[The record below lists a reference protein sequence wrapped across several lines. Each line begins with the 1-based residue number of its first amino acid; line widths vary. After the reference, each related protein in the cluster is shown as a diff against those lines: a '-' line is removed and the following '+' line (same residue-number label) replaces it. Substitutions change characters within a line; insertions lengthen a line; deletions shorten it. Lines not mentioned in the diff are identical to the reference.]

1 MAQSQSDE
9 NPVYYLQ
16 YAHARICSI
25 FAQAAEKGFK
35 VPSEQQA
42 SSFDLSVLT
51 APSELALM
59 NLLSDYPNVLASSAN
74 ELAPHSLVA
83 YLSDLASKFHSFYN
97 SERVLVEDEKTRNAR
112 LALLLAV
119 QQVFKNG
126 LGILGVSAP
135 ERLDRADKEQ

>member
-1 MAQSQSDE
+1 MPA
-9 NPVYYLQ
+9 
-16 YAHARICSI
+16 
-25 FAQAAEKGFK
+25 FAPFLRKLRK
-35 VPSEQQA
+35 RDSSSERTA
-42 SSFDLSVLT
+42 GLKLRSAVST

-83 YLSDLASKFHSFYN
+83 YLSDLASKFHSFCN

-126 LGILGVSAP
+126 LGILGGQL
-135 ERLDRADKEQ
+135 RKD